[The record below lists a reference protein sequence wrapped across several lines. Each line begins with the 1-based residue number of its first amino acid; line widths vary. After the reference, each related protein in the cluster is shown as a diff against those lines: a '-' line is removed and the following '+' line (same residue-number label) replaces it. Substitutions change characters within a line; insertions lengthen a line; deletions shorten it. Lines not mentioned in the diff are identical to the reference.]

1 MHLLSSYQINELIIG
16 TIYFVIL
23 YIIYRIIMKQ
33 VNIFDIFYC
42 GVAFFLTLLSMNV
55 IYNYSLF
62 YNIY

>member
-1 MHLLSSYQINELIIG
+1 MYLLSSYQINELIIG

-33 VNIFDIFYC
+33 VDIFDIFYC
-42 GVAFFLTLLSMNV
+42 GIAFFLTLLSMNI

-62 YNIY
+62 YSIY

>member
-1 MHLLSSYQINELIIG
+1 MYLLSSYQINELIIG

-23 YIIYRIIMKQ
+23 YIIYRILMKQ

-42 GVAFFLTLLSMNV
+42 GIAFFLTLLSMNI